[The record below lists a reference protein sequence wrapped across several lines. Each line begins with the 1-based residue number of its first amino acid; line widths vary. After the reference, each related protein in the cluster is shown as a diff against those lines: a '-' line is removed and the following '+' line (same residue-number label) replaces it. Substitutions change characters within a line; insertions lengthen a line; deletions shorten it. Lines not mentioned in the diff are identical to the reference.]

1 MEALKTHQPSS
12 TPDQISEMD
21 RRLEAIKEILVGN
34 QIERL
39 DRKYKGLNQRMEST
53 SAHLISLVD
62 DLSKEM
68 VKLKK
73 EQDQSLQQERKERFK
88 ENDALREDLQKVS
101 NKAQEKVAAE
111 PAQNDRTQ
119 RMARRIEELENLAH
133 AFTQKQKEMA
143 QKLRSEW
150 KNDLSQRMEQ
160 QDKKNQASRDDMQS
174 DLQGRLKNLEQSIDQ
189 KLSQQEEKVDGK
201 IEHNR
206 TKLQELA
213 GNLLGHQKRTDERLK
228 EFWEAL
234 DQKTTASPG
243 PDQKTQAELTTIK
256 DHNQALQRKTEQELA
271 DIRQA
276 LYKNQS
282 HQSELENEL
291 TQVMDKLA
299 SKVSQRLQKNDEEI
313 KNLSKLL
320 DESNK
325 ALAEAHHEQDQ
336 RIQENEEATQELHK
350 FLENELAPHL
360 QDSKE
365 DRKKLDQ
372 KFDEMQ
378 AHFDQKLREV
388 SARMEGRMDGMLQM
402 KNQEEEKGQQ
412 AWQERK
418 KDIKGTLEKLSE
430 LLDD

>member
-1 MEALKTHQPSS
+1 MEALQTHQPSS

-34 QIERL
+34 QLERL

-73 EQDQSLQQERKERFK
+73 EQDQSLKQERKERFK
-88 ENDALREDLQKVS
+88 ENDNLRQDLHKVS
-101 NKAQEKVAAE
+101 NKAQEKMAAA
-111 PAQNDRTQ
+111 PALSERTQ
-119 RMARRIEELENLAH
+119 RMARRIEELENLAQ
-133 AFTQKQKEMA
+133 AFSQKQKEMA

-160 QDKKNQASRDDMQS
+160 QDKKNQASRNDMQT
-174 DLQGRLKNLEQSIDQ
+174 DLQGRLNNLEQSIDQ
-189 KLSQQEEKVDGK
+189 KLSQQEDKVEGK
-201 IEHNR
+201 IEQNQS
-206 TKLQELA
+206 KLQELA
-213 GNLLGHQKRTDERLK
+213 SGLLGHQKRTDERLK
-228 EFWEAL
+228 NHWETFN
-234 DQKTTASPG
+234 QKIKASQG
-243 PDQKTQAELTTIK
+243 PDQKTQAELTALK
-256 DHNQALQRKTEQELA
+256 DSNEALQRKTEEELY

-276 LYKNQS
+276 LYQNQS
-282 HQSELENEL
+282 QQSELENEL

-299 SKVSQRLQKNDEEI
+299 SKVSQRLKKNDEEI

-325 ALAEAHHEQDQ
+325 ALAQAHHEQDQ
-336 RIQENEEATQELHK
+336 RIQESEDTTQELHK
-350 FLENELAPHL
+350 FLENELMPHL
-360 QDSKE
+360 QASKE

-402 KNQEEEKGQQ
+402 KDQEQAKGQQ
-412 AWQERK
+412 AWQQRK
-418 KDIKGTLEKLSE
+418 KDIQGTLEKLSD